1 MIELH
6 PKDGTSIVT
15 GRSLTIEGVVL
26 EDYGLSDAYFKWV
39 LANSDVS
46 YTVPLHVDQSGIFNS
61 SFVFG
66 QSRNGSDSEWLKSE
80 SGDTFEW
87 WIEVVD
93 NSQLARGPQ
102 RAKTSRKRIRIVT
115 PEEKIAELMT
125 LVRENVSTIKNA
137 GERQKDA
144 NEQLRQLIEQKN
156 LPGNVSPEKSTK
168 P

>member
-1 MIELH
+1 
-6 PKDGTSIVT
+6 
-15 GRSLTIEGVVL
+15 
-26 EDYGLSDAYFKWV
+26 
-39 LANSDVS
+39 
-46 YTVPLHVDQSGIFNS
+46 
-61 SFVFG
+61 
-66 QSRNGSDSEWLKSE
+66 
-80 SGDTFEW
+80 
-87 WIEVVD
+87 VD